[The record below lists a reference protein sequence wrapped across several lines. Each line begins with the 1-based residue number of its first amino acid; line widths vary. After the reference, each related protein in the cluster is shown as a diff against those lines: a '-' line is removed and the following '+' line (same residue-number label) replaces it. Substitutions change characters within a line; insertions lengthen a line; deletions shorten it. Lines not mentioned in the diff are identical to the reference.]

1 MRPPKS
7 RWKSDAALWWMIA
20 TAAVARL
27 VSLGLYPV
35 MDKTEARYAEIAR
48 KMAEMGDWVT
58 PWFDHGVP
66 YWGKPPLSFWM
77 SAASFKVLGVSEFAA
92 RLPHWLGACAI
103 AWLVWEW
110 LAGRSRREAV
120 IALALATGSAALFV
134 AAGAVMTDIAL
145 GLGTTMAMR
154 GFWLGLQ
161 GDPAGRL
168 REQALF
174 FAGLAIGLL
183 AKGPLASV
191 LVGLPLAVWTLRFGK
206 LRLVAREFRWVSGM
220 LLMTVL
226 VVPWYVLAELR
237 TPGFLEY
244 FLVGEHWHRF
254 VTPGW
259 SGDLYGSAHAFPR
272 GSIWLF
278 AIAAF
283 LPWSILI
290 PVASLRWRRTAAPAP
305 AADRPLR
312 LYLLLWAL
320 TPCVFFSLAGN
331 ILWTYALPGL
341 PALVMLLALWLA
353 RVPQRAQVNQL
364 LAGGVAVMALGIGAA
379 VVAIN
384 VGSWGEGGSTR
395 DLVADYDAQRE
406 DGQALVFLQHRPA
419 SAAFYSRGRAEQ
431 VCCADELLSRLAHG
445 AVYVAIADAQRDQL
459 PEALVARLHSVSHRG
474 HYELFRAGPEP
485 SQDRRPPGAKP

>member
-1 MRPPKS
+1 MRPLTS
-7 RWKSDAALWWMIA
+7 RWETEALLWWLIA
-20 TAAVARL
+20 IAAFARL

-48 KMAEMGDWVT
+48 KMAEMDDWVT

-66 YWGKPPLSFWM
+66 FWGKPPLSFWM
-77 SAASFKVLGVSEFAA
+77 SAASFKVLGVGEFAA
-92 RLPHWLGACAI
+92 RLPHWLAACAI
-103 AWLVWEW
+103 AWLVWGW
-110 LAGRSRREAV
+110 LAERSRREAV
-120 IALALATGSAALFV
+120 IALALVTGTAALFL

-145 GLGTTMAMR
+145 ALGTTMAMR

-161 GDPAGRL
+161 GDPASRL

-174 FAGLAIGLL
+174 FVGMAIGLL
-183 AKGPLASV
+183 AKGPVAAV

-206 LRLVAREFRWVSGM
+206 LGLVVREFRWVSGM
-220 LLMTVL
+220 LLMTML
-226 VVPWYVLAELR
+226 VVPWYLLAELR

-283 LPWSILI
+283 LPWSVLI
-290 PVASLRWRRTAAPAP
+290 PVAWFRWRRTAGPAP
-305 AADRPLR
+305 AVDRPLQV
-312 LYLLLWAL
+312 YLVLWAL
-320 TPCVFFSLAGN
+320 TPCVLFSLAGN
-331 ILWTYALPGL
+331 VLWTYVMPGL
-341 PALVMLLALWLA
+341 PALAMLLALWLA
-353 RVPQRAQVNQL
+353 RLPQGAQVNRL
-364 LAGGVAVMALGIGAA
+364 LAGGVALMALGIGAA

-384 VGSWGEGGSTR
+384 VGGLGEEGSTR
-395 DLVADYDAQRE
+395 DLVADYDVHRE

-431 VCCADELLSRLAHG
+431 VCCADELLARLSHEALF
-445 AVYVAIADAQRDQL
+445 VVIADAHRDRL
-459 PEALVARLHSVSHRG
+459 PDALVARLHSVSHRG

-485 SQDRRPPGAKP
+485 SQVRRRSGANP

>member
-1 MRPPKS
+1 LRPSTS
-7 RWKSDAALWWMIA
+7 RRESDATLWWMIA

-35 MDKTEARYAEIAR
+35 MDKTEARYAEVAR
-48 KMAEMGDWVT
+48 KMATLGDWVT

-66 YWGKPPLSFWM
+66 FWGKPPLSFWM
-77 SAASFKVLGVSEFAA
+77 SAASFKVLGVSEFAG

-103 AWLVWEW
+103 AWLVWGW

-120 IALALATGSAALFV
+120 IALALVTGCAALFV
-134 AAGAVMTDIAL
+134 AAGTVMTDIAL
-145 GLGTTMAMR
+145 ALGATMAMR

-161 GDPAGRL
+161 GDPAGRF

-183 AKGPLASV
+183 AKGPIAAV
-191 LVGLPLAVWTLRFGK
+191 LVGLPLAGWTLRYGK
-206 LRLVAREFRWVSGM
+206 LGRVAREFRWVSG
-220 LLMTVL
+220 LLLTTLL

-259 SGDLYGSAHAFPR
+259 QGDLYGTAHAFPR

-278 AIAAF
+278 AVAAF
-283 LPWSILI
+283 LPWSVLI
-290 PVASLRWRRTAAPAP
+290 PVVSLRWRRTAAPAP
-305 AADRPLR
+305 AADRPFQ

-331 ILWTYALPGL
+331 ILWTYVLPGL
-341 PALVMLLALWLA
+341 PALAMLLALWLA
-353 RVPQRAQVNQL
+353 RVPQGAQVNRL
-364 LAGGVAVMALGIGAA
+364 LAGGVAATALAIGAA
-379 VVAIN
+379 VATLN
-384 VGSWGEGGSTR
+384 VGSWGEKLSTR
-395 DLVADYDAQRE
+395 DLVADYDAQRQE
-406 DGQALVFLQHRPA
+406 GQALVFLQHRPA

-431 VCCADELLSRLAHG
+431 VCCADELLSRLDHG
-445 AVYVAIADAQRDQL
+445 TVYVAIADAHRDQL
-459 PEALVARLHSVSHRG
+459 PDALFARLQSVSHRG
-474 HYELFRAGPEP
+474 RYGLFSAGPEP
-485 SQDRRPPGAKP
+485 SQDRPPRAPTP

>member
-1 MRPPKS
+1 
-7 RWKSDAALWWMIA
+7 MIA

-27 VSLGLYPV
+27 ASLGLYPV

-66 YWGKPPLSFWM
+66 FWGKPPLSFWM

-183 AKGPLASV
+183 AKGPIAAV

-206 LRLVAREFRWVSGM
+206 LGLVAREFRWVSGM
-220 LLMTVL
+220 LLMTAL

-283 LPWSILI
+283 LPWSVLI

-331 ILWTYALPGL
+331 ILWTYVLPGL
-341 PALVMLLALWLA
+341 PALAMLLALWLV
-353 RVPQRAQVNQL
+353 RVPQGAQVNRL

-384 VGSWGEGGSTR
+384 VGSWGEEWSTR

-406 DGQALVFLQHRPA
+406 DGQAPLVFLQHRPA

-431 VCCADELLSRLAHG
+431 VCCADELLPRLTHG

-459 PEALVARLHSVSHRG
+459 PEALVARLHSVSHRR
-474 HYELFRAGPEP
+474 HYELFRAGPDP
-485 SQDRRPPGAKP
+485 SPDRRPSGAKP